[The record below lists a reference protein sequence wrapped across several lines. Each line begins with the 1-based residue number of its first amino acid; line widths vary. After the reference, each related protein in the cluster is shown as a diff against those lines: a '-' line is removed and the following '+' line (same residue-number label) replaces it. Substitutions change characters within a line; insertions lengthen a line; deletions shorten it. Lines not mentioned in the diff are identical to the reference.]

1 MQLAQVGLAARLP
14 VYNVGSM
21 KLLLVALCLA
31 AQPLCFAETRPAIP
45 PVKEAEAPDKTPR
58 AGAGIRY
65 EGGDGS
71 SVEKAVIIK
80 GAKESQAGI
89 RAEYGYLKKAFPGYK
104 LRQQSLQAKGGKKYD
119 VLAITTKEG
128 KDLDV
133 FFDISDFFGKF

>member
-1 MQLAQVGLAARLP
+1 
-14 VYNVGSM
+14 M
-21 KLLLVALCLA
+21 KLLLAVLFLA

-45 PVKEAEAPDKTPR
+45 PVKEAEATDKTPR

-71 SVEKAVIIK
+71 GVEKAVIIK
-80 GAKESQAGI
+80 GAKNSQAGVG
-89 RAEYGYLKKAFPGYK
+89 AEYSYLKKTFPGYK
-104 LRQQSLQAKGGKKYD
+104 LRQQSLQGKGGKRYD

-128 KDLDV
+128 KDIDV

>member
-1 MQLAQVGLAARLP
+1 
-14 VYNVGSM
+14 M
-21 KLLLVALCLA
+21 KLLLVALFLSV
-31 AQPLCFAETRPAIP
+31 QPLCFAETRPANP
-45 PVKEAEAPDKTPR
+45 PVKEAEAPEKTPR

-80 GAKESQAGI
+80 GAKDSQAGI
-89 RAEYGYLKKAFPGYK
+89 GAEYSYLKKTFPGYK
-104 LRQQSLQAKGGKKYD
+104 LRQQSLQGKGGKKYD